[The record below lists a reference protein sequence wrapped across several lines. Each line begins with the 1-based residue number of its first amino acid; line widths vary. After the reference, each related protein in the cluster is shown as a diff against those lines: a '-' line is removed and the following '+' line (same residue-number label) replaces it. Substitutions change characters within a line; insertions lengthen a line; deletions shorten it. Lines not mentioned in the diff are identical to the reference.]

1 MNRRDN
7 DILITENGF
16 EPAEI
21 HVEVGTEVNF
31 INHDE
36 KPHKI
41 ISEVELFE
49 SGEIAPGEMF
59 SFVFDDP
66 GTQNFYDPDNENETG
81 RVVVD

>member
-1 MNRRDN
+1 
-7 DILITENGF
+7 
-16 EPAEI
+16 
-21 HVEVGTEVNF
+21 
-31 INHDE
+31 
-36 KPHKI
+36 
-41 ISEVELFE
+41 VELFE